1 MIQLSQIISSFH
13 SKSSSGFPSHLQQKS
28 KNPQWLK
35 WPDTIWQ
42 QCESLT
48 ILNIGEVV
56 KHQEVFF
63 FFFLMLKFA
72 GENAMGIITLENK
85 VLIPNEVEK
94 AH

>member
-42 QCESLT
+42 QFESLT

-56 KHQEVFF
+56 KHQKDF

-72 GENAMGIITLENK
+72 GESTMGIITLENK